1 MRPHRT
7 TILIGDVFTEFD
19 DARKAAAERR
29 LESVVAAARE
39 RLPVE
44 SLERLGELLET
55 FLASLDWKRS
65 MPDKRAA

>member
-1 MRPHRT
+1 M
-7 TILIGDVFTEFD
+7 FTEFD

-44 SLERLGELLET
+44 ALERLGERLEA
-55 FLASLDWKRS
+55 FLARLAGKAA
-65 MPDKRAA
+65 KAEQRAA